1 MSPLR
6 DQPLLEENSLL
17 VGRIIEPAEFS
28 ITEFG
33 IKFRRLERKC
43 VEPGGMATARADL
56 GEAQQFLANA
66 AAAQIG
72 THPEIVDKQPV
83 AVGAAGQSRGDIAIR
98 LADKDAKPLP
108 FRVAQIRSIM
118 FAELAAEP
126 VARCWRG
133 SVLD

>member
-43 VEPGGMATARADL
+43 VEPGGMATALASADL

-83 AVGAAGQSRGDIAIR
+83 AVGAAGQPRGD
-98 LADKDAKPLP
+98 
-108 FRVAQIRSIM
+108 
-118 FAELAAEP
+118 
-126 VARCWRG
+126 
-133 SVLD
+133 